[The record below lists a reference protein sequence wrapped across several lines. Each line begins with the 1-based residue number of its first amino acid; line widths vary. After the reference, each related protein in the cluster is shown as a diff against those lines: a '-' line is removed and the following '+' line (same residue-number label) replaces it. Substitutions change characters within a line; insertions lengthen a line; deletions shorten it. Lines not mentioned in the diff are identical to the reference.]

1 MPRLAEAMKRM
12 TRARTAT
19 LAIALI
25 GAISAPAS
33 AGTVKVWK
41 WIDADGKVVYSAD
54 PPPSHVTKVEE
65 KNIDPS
71 HNVIEM
77 PVPPPSYTASPSYK
91 SDSPEP
97 YTRIVNPPMARPLW
111 PAAYDM
117 PPQPPVPPPA
127 IFRAPTPSLPAP
139 RMR

>member
-1 MPRLAEAMKRM
+1 M
-12 TRARTAT
+12 RARSAA
-19 LAIALI
+19 LAIALL
-25 GAISAPAS
+25 GVISAPVS

-41 WIDADGKVVYSAD
+41 WVDDDGKVVYSAY
-54 PPPSHVTKVEE
+54 PPSSGVTNVEE
-65 KNIDPS
+65 KNFDPN

-91 SDSPEP
+91 SDSSAEP
-97 YTRIVNPPMARPLW
+97 YARIATPPMTRPLW
-111 PAAYDM
+111 PAAYDV

-127 IFRAPTPSLPAP
+127 IFRAPTPSLPTP